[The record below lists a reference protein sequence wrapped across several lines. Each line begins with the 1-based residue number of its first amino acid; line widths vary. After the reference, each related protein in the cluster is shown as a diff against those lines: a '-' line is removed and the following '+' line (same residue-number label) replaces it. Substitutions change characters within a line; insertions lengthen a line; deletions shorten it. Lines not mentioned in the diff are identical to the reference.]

1 MEFTLLWAALT
12 AVLFGWIGLRIWRE
26 RLPDHSADRLVAVTL
41 AGLLGG
47 RLIAMIAQGVNPI
60 THPADIII
68 VRGGV
73 STAGAAAIFLVT
85 LLWITRSTP
94 TAPDAMAPAVLFAL
108 AGWHTGCLWRGACL
122 GTASDLPW
130 AWAQPGRVI
139 TRHPVELYVAIA
151 LIVAAFAIS
160 RLGWRFWL
168 RTGMAL
174 ILAAGVRLVTE
185 PLRPSIAGGASVWHA
200 TGIIVGL
207 GMILIGPRVAVSMRE
222 RRLETTP

>member
-12 AVLFGWIGLRIWRE
+12 AVVFGWIGLRIWSE
-26 RLPDHSADRLVAVTL
+26 QLPEHSTDRLVGATL

-47 RLIAMIAQGVNPI
+47 RLIAMIGQGVNPI

-85 LLWITRSTP
+85 LLWTTRSTP
-94 TAPDAMAPAVLFAL
+94 TAPDAMAPAVLLAL
-108 AGWHTGCLWRGACL
+108 AGWHAGCLWRGACL

-130 AWAQPGRVI
+130 AWAQPGSLI

-151 LIVAAFAIS
+151 LIVAAFAVS
-160 RLGWRFWL
+160 RLGWQFWL
-168 RTGMAL
+168 RTGAAL
-174 ILAAGVRLVTE
+174 VIAAAVRLGTE
-185 PLRPSIAGGASVWHA
+185 PLRPSITGNASVWYV
-200 TGIIVGL
+200 TGILVGL
-207 GMILIGPRVAVSMRE
+207 AMILVGPRVRAHTGDH
-222 RRLETTP
+222 RLETAP